1 MNINRFYA
9 TIPFSLDMIK
19 LREVYD
25 KVYRN
30 SLFSF
35 FICEKEY
42 STRVIN
48 VTFNYSVKEFNKLG
62 KDTYIRNGYLA
73 RNVDFED
80 CACVRDGQLIG
91 IKCGEPVENPLPP
104 ERSVSSSLCR
114 MASTRRRPTSPLRC
128 PWLTCGMSC
137 TIMASTAM
145 VFTMCAISDPAVARA
160 SASVYSSMR
169 KCTAA

>member
-1 MNINRFYA
+1 MFCHSTSIFSLFSLALCKGVILTSQPRAINIPSIDAKDLYLANHTVDPNPGGFSLKYRSGDININRFYA

-30 SLFSF
+30 SRFSF
-35 FICEKEY
+35 FIGEKEY

-80 CACVRDGQLIG
+80 CACVRDGQLVG
-91 IKCGEPVENPLPP
+91 IKCGKRQLTRG
-104 ERSVSSSLCR
+104 RSKSK
-114 MASTRRRPTSPLRC
+114 P
-128 PWLTCGMSC
+128 
-137 TIMASTAM
+137 
-145 VFTMCAISDPAVARA
+145 
-160 SASVYSSMR
+160 
-169 KCTAA
+169 